1 MGFTTSY
8 WQKERW
14 SRRAADTLTS
24 YGRCWKPN
32 PGMPAAKMIRF
43 QMIRFH
49 KSAQDGWL
57 QKQLFLQCS
66 SAAAPRRPN
75 LSVRQ
80 GSVASHSQPL
90 YRVRA
95 RLKPSLRSTLGNFGT
110 RLTQTAPLEG
120 ISPDKSASQIFLS
133 TSSSDRT
140 LFNADPDAKHICN
153 RVNL

>member
-1 MGFTTSY
+1 
-8 WQKERW
+8 
-14 SRRAADTLTS
+14 
-24 YGRCWKPN
+24 
-32 PGMPAAKMIRF
+32 MPAAK
-43 QMIRFH
+43 MIRFH

-66 SAAAPRRPN
+66 FAAAPRRPN

-95 RLKPSLRSTLGNFGT
+95 RLKPSLRSTLSNFGT

-120 ISPDKSASQIFLS
+120 ISPDKSASVQMSGCDYWSACIW
-133 TSSSDRT
+133 
-140 LFNADPDAKHICN
+140 AN
-153 RVNL
+153 RE

>member
-1 MGFTTSY
+1 MVPALARFVQCSMGFTTSY

-32 PGMPAAKMIRF
+32 PGNWGFKLACHLGMPAAK
-43 QMIRFH
+43 MIRFH

-66 SAAAPRRPN
+66 FAAAPRRPN

-120 ISPDKSASQIFLS
+120 ISTDKS
-133 TSSSDRT
+133 
-140 LFNADPDAKHICN
+140 
-153 RVNL
+153 